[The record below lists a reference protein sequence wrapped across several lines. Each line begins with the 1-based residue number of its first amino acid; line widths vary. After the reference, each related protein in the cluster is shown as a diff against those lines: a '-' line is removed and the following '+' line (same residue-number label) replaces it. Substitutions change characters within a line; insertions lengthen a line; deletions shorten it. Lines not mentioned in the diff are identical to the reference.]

1 MAWVNEELA
10 AVFRELAE
18 LLELR
23 GDSGF
28 RTRAYDRAARALS
41 GYDRDLAAL
50 SEAELAAIPGVG
62 KSIAAKAR
70 EYLDTGQV
78 RALQELRAE
87 VPESLRV
94 LCRVPGVGPRKAR
107 LIHDR
112 LGVTSIEDL
121 AAAVETGKVAG
132 LPGMGKRTEENLRR
146 ALERLAGS
154 GDGAGQGIPLADALP
169 LAEHLR
175 DQLAK
180 DRGVRVDE
188 VELAGSLRRMKAVVH
203 DIDLLAAGPDPG
215 AITRAFAGLDGVAEV
230 AALGDTKVSIRTR
243 KGQQVDLRVVRP
255 EVWGAALQYFTG
267 SKEHNVKLRELA
279 VKQGYKLSEYGLH
292 TRGGRLVV
300 ARDEEVVYQ
309 RLGLAWIPPVLREDR
324 GEIEAAR
331 DGTLPKLV
339 ALDDVG
345 GDFHCHTDLSPDGTA
360 PLAVMVDAA
369 RARGYRFLAITDHAE
384 RLSLGG
390 ASREQLLAQRERL
403 RALERDRG
411 DILLLHGAELNIGL
425 DGSLDYD
432 DAFLDGFDVLVA
444 SVHQQLDQPREQLTR
459 RLVAA
464 CEHPAVNVIGHPTG
478 RQLGRRAPSDVDL
491 DALYQAAARTGTA
504 LEVNG
509 SPHRLDLCDEHARLA
524 ARRGV
529 MLAFGSDSHGPGHLG
544 NLRFA
549 VATAQRGWIGPDQV
563 LNCLPEAALRR
574 FLAKG
579 RPGR

>member
-180 DRGVRVDE
+180 ARGVRVDE

>member
-10 AVFRELAE
+10 AVFREFAE

-23 GDSGF
+23 GESGF

-41 GYDRDLAAL
+41 GYDRDLAGL

-70 EYLDTGQV
+70 EYLDSGKVQ
-78 RALQELRAE
+78 ALEQLRAE
-87 VPESLRV
+87 VPEGLRV

-107 LIHDR
+107 LLHDR
-112 LGVTSIEDL
+112 LGVASIEDL
-121 AAAVETGKVAG
+121 AAAVAAGKIAG
-132 LPGMGKRTEENLRR
+132 LPGMGRRTEDNLRR
-146 ALERLAGS
+146 ALQRLAGS
-154 GDGAGQGIPLADALP
+154 GDGDGQGIPLAEALP

-175 DQLAK
+175 DQLAAAR
-180 DRGVRVDE
+180 DVHVDE
-188 VELAGSLRRMKAVVH
+188 VEVAGSLRRMKAVVH
-203 DIDLLAAGPDPG
+203 DIDLLAAGPDPA
-215 AITRAFAGLDGVAEV
+215 AITRAFAALDGVAEV

-267 SKEHNVKLRELA
+267 SKAHNVKVRELA

-292 TRGGRLVV
+292 TRAGELLV
-300 ARDEEVVYQ
+300 ARDEQVVYQ

-324 GEIEAAR
+324 GEVEAAR

-339 ALDDVG
+339 TLADVG

-360 PLAVMVDAA
+360 PLEAMVDAA
-369 RARGYRFLAITDHAE
+369 RERGYRFLAITDHAE

-411 DILLLHGAELNIGL
+411 DILLLHGAELNIGP

-432 DAFLDGFDVLVA
+432 DEFLDGFDVLVA
-444 SVHQQLDQPREQLTR
+444 SVHQQLDQPRKQLTA

-509 SPHRLDLCDEHARLA
+509 SPYRLDLCDEHARLA

-529 MLAFGSDSHGPGHLG
+529 MLAFGSDSHGPGHLA
-544 NLRFA
+544 NMRFA
-549 VATAQRGWIGPDQV
+549 VATAQRGWIGPEQV
-563 LNCLPEAALRR
+563 LNCLPEAELRR

-579 RPGR
+579 RSRR